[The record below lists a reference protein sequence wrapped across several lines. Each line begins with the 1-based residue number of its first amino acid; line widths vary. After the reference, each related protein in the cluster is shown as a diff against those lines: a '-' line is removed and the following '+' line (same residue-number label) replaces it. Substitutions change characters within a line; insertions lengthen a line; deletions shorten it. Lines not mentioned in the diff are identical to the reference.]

1 MLLIFRSLKSKEGNI
16 QLQTTDYWIWIGHL
30 DCRNHNDHPFLVESL
45 QFSLDRNTRLDLAY
59 RKTTQTTQNDPERP
73 TVGGLDRLYDL
84 ESLKA
89 LIIMKH
95 LAVIRSLTS
104 CLHFSRN
111 LKKRS
116 YDKTQRNHGLKGL
129 EGNKAF
135 IFLIRKALIGGNKN
149 IKIFFTKIKEP
160 GILNFY

>member
-1 MLLIFRSLKSKEGNI
+1 
-16 QLQTTDYWIWIGHL
+16 
-30 DCRNHNDHPFLVESL
+30 
-45 QFSLDRNTRLDLAY
+45 
-59 RKTTQTTQNDPERP
+59 
-73 TVGGLDRLYDL
+73 
-84 ESLKA
+84 
-89 LIIMKH
+89 MKH

-160 GILNFY
+160 GILKKDAGLWLAKLFWDPPRDV